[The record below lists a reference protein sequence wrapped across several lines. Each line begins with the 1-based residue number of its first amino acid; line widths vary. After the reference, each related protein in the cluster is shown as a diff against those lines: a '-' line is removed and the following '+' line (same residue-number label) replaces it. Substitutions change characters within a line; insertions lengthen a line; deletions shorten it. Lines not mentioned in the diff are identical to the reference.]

1 MQQKPSLRR
10 ALVLWCGVSLLGT
23 GAAWAQTISF
33 EQVVANLSSTDAQ
46 TRYDAVE
53 GLKLAGYPEAAVPL
67 ARVVLDAENAIQRE
81 AIVASLNL
89 YLVRKVVPRGSKD
102 PLRRPTLV
110 PARVFAEG
118 PDALVAAPVPAEL
131 LTALQTAVHD
141 DDAVVGSH
149 ALWAL
154 GTLGE
159 LAVGED
165 RQRFLTAVAPDLADG
180 TRVQDRARRLAVLQ
194 VIGRLYAWQP
204 GDAPVDQRLGDAV
217 VEAVNDSVVAISRAA
232 VLALGGMRYDRAVA
246 SLTARVEFYGSQSG
260 AVLPLVALA
269 NIGHASSAALF
280 QSRLASGAIGQRVAA
295 VEGLVQVGTPDAA
308 ATIRTALSSAKTPA
322 LVLARDFAEAALGS
336 GPVAPLVAA
345 LAKPALHEAAAGY
358 LGLVATRRAGD
369 VAEALAAARPRDRV
383 TLLSALGYAA
393 DRRTAGAVEAY
404 ARDADAMVAQAAAR
418 AVARIGAGTSG
429 VAR

>member
-1 MQQKPSLRR
+1 MQQTLSLRR
-10 ALVLWCGVSLLGT
+10 ALVLWCGLSLLGAST
-23 GAAWAQTISF
+23 AQAQTVSF
-33 EQVVANLSSTDAQ
+33 EQVVANLSSTDPQ

-53 GLKLAGYPEAAVPL
+53 GLKLAGYPEGAVPL
-67 ARVVLDAENAIQRE
+67 ARAVLDAENAIQRE
-81 AIVASLNL
+81 AVVASMNL
-89 YLVRKVVPRGSKD
+89 YLVRKVVPRGSKE

-118 PDALVAAPVPAEL
+118 ADALVAAPVPTEL

-154 GTLGE
+154 GTLGG
-159 LAVGED
+159 LTVGAD
-165 RQRFLTAVAPDLADG
+165 RQRLLTAVASDLADG

-194 VIGRLYAWQP
+194 VIRRLYAWQP

-217 VEAVNDSVVAISRAA
+217 VDAVNDPVPAVSRAA

-246 SLTARVEFYGSQSG
+246 SLTALVEFYGSKPG

-269 NIGHASSAALF
+269 NIGHASSATLF
-280 QSRLASGAIGQRVAA
+280 QDRLGSGAIAQRVAA

-308 ATIRTALSSAKTPA
+308 GAIRTALSSTKTPA
-322 LVLARDFAEAALGS
+322 LVLARDFADAALGS

-345 LAKPALHEAAAGY
+345 LAKPALQDAAAAY
-358 LGLVATRRAGD
+358 LRLVATRRAGD
-369 VAEALAAARPRDRV
+369 VAAALATARPRDRV
-383 TLLSALGYAA
+383 ALLDALGYAA
-393 DRRTAGAVEAY
+393 DRRTAGAVDAY
-404 ARDADAMVAQAAAR
+404 ARDTDAVVAQAAAR
-418 AVARIGAGTSG
+418 AAARIGAATSAD
-429 VAR
+429 VR